1 VSTTSGRRRPGR
13 PPKTEAGDTR
23 AALLDAAL
31 LLFSRHGYAGTSIR
45 AIAREVG
52 LSESV
57 LYAHFDGKRA
67 IYEAAMAL
75 VGPGAATLALTET
88 PVEPAEPA
96 AWVRAYTARL
106 LEQWDTPQAR
116 QAASFVARDGLL
128 HDEMLGA
135 GIETALAQL
144 AAVFERWMQDG
155 LVRDDLGG
163 PDAMAF
169 AVLAPIAQ
177 ARMLWLHA
185 DATDAERDTARR
197 RVTAHGEMFARL
209 LHRSRSAEL
218 PTTATSPARSV
229 RR

>member
-1 VSTTSGRRRPGR
+1 VGTTSSRRRPGR

-31 LLFSRHGYAGTSIR
+31 LLFSRHGFAGTSIR

-57 LYAHFDGKRA
+57 LYAHFDSKRA

-75 VGPGAATLALTET
+75 VGPGAATLALADT
-88 PVEPAEPA
+88 PVEPA
-96 AWVRAYTARL
+96 AWIRAYTARL

-116 QAASFVARDGLL
+116 RAASLVARDGLL
-128 HDEMLGA
+128 HDEALGA
-135 GIETALAQL
+135 GIESALTHL
-144 AAVFERWMQDG
+144 AAVFERWARED
-155 LVRDDLGG
+155 LVRDDLGS
-163 PDAMAF
+163 PDTMAF

-185 DATDAERDTARR
+185 DATDGERDTARR
-197 RVTAHGEMFARL
+197 RITAHAELFARI
-209 LHRSRSAEL
+209 LHRLPPPAEPTLSA
-218 PTTATSPARSV
+218 
-229 RR
+229 